1 MLVDGRACGS
11 LPGVGRALALR
22 DGRLTEAVV
31 RVEDLPR
38 VQGWVFVN
46 SLRGW
51 IAGEMV

>member
-22 DGRLTEAVV
+22 EKRLTEAVV

-46 SLRGW
+46 SLRG
-51 IAGEMV
+51 